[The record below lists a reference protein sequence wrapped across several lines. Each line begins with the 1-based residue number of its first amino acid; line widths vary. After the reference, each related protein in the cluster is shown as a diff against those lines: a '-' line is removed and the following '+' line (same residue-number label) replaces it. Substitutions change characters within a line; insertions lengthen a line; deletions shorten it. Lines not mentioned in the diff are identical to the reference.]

1 MQQRKVAATEMMI
14 GVNGVRLGGGSL
26 GLSGLGGLASTT
38 HVEQI
43 KKGNSRAGSFDS
55 SSKANVAGNQMKQ
68 NRMIQLLVLDY

>member
-55 SSKANVAGNQMKQ
+55 SSKANVAGNQMTAE
-68 NRMIQLLVLDY
+68 